1 MTYQWFQREMALFV
15 SAALA
20 LISAGCSAGAQM
32 PVGNQTGTAAGSSI
46 SLTAQAQNYTV
57 PSDITPGTQTRR
69 GFLNDNI
76 LHTSD
81 LGDIHYSSYIPASYD
96 GSTPYALFITLP
108 GWEGLYFQGVGA
120 NMAEDFGTEAVSYN
134 GQMIILSPQLND
146 WGETSA
152 RQAIALTEY
161 FLDHYNI
168 DPAKVYLHGMSGGG
182 ETASLVMGMRPELYA
197 ACLLTS
203 TQWDGDLEA
212 LAAARTPL
220 YLAIGDRDSYY
231 GPQSLEQAYQDLHDL
246 YARQDLTEEKIGQLV
261 VLDVREQ
268 NFFSSHGFSDQHAGG
283 QAFAHDPTVMGW
295 LFAH

>member
-1 MTYQWFQREMALFV
+1 
-15 SAALA
+15 
-20 LISAGCSAGAQM
+20 
-32 PVGNQTGTAAGSSI
+32 
-46 SLTAQAQNYTV
+46 
-57 PSDITPGTQTRR
+57 
-69 GFLNDNI
+69 
-76 LHTSD
+76 
-81 LGDIHYSSYIPASYD
+81 
-96 GSTPYALFITLP
+96 
-108 GWEGLYFQGVGA
+108 
-120 NMAEDFGTEAVSYN
+120 MAEDFGTEAVSYN